1 MSCRVL
7 VVEDDADLREMMA
20 QILTLEGFEA
30 DTATDGAD
38 ALTQLQTPGRH
49 PDVILL
55 DMMMPRMDGWAFVD
69 RQAATPA
76 IADIPVVVVS
86 AAPRDRLRG
95 IRAAA
100 VLQKPLNFDELITTV
115 RTHCS

>member
-30 DTATDGAD
+30 GTATDGAD
-38 ALTQLQTPGRH
+38 ALTQLQAPGPH
-49 PDVILL
+49 PHVILL
-55 DMMMPRMDGWAFVD
+55 DLMMPRMDGWAFVD

-76 IADIPVVVVS
+76 IAAIPVVVVS

-100 VLQKPLNFDELITTV
+100 VLQKPLNFDELITAV
-115 RTHCS
+115 RTHC

>member
-20 QILTLEGFEA
+20 QILTLEGFET

-38 ALTQLQTPGRH
+38 ALTQLQTPGRC

-55 DMMMPRMDGWAFVD
+55 DMMMPRMDGWTFVD
-69 RQAATPA
+69 RQAGTPG

-86 AAPRDRLRG
+86 AAPRERLRG

-100 VLQKPLNFDELITTV
+100 ILQKPLNFDELIATV
-115 RTHCS
+115 RTHC

>member
-20 QILTLEGFEA
+20 QILTLEGFEI
-30 DTATDGAD
+30 DTATDGVD
-38 ALTQLQTPGRH
+38 ALARLAGARH

-55 DMMMPRMDGWAFVD
+55 DMMMPRMDGWTFVN
-69 RQAATPA
+69 RQAETPA
-76 IADIPVVVVS
+76 IAGIPVVVVS

-95 IRAAA
+95 VRAAA
-100 VLQKPLNFDELITTV
+100 ILQKPLNVDELITAL
-115 RTHCS
+115 RTHC